1 MIKPPAKRIKQNVL
15 KFKFFQKLLILLG
28 LIIVSFTL
36 LPVVVI
42 LFLGLLPTLTVA
54 VTDTKNISKI
64 TTVGCFNMAGVMICL
79 NSLFNQFGSEFEF
92 SILNNIFNIVI
103 MLAAAALG
111 VLLYYL
117 LPDLFV
123 FIFKNS
129 AQHRLKTIN
138 SKLEKLT
145 ETWANIIPEDR

>member
-1 MIKPPAKRIKQNVL
+1 
-15 KFKFFQKLLILLG
+15 
-28 LIIVSFTL
+28 
-36 LPVVVI
+36 
-42 LFLGLLPTLTVA
+42 
-54 VTDTKNISKI
+54 
-64 TTVGCFNMAGVMICL
+64 MAGVMICL

-123 FIFKNS
+123 VIFKNS

>member
-1 MIKPPAKRIKQNVL
+1 MIKPPAKRTKQNAL

-28 LIIVSFTL
+28 LIIVSFTI

-54 VTDTKNISKI
+54 VTDTKNINKI

-145 ETWANIIPEDR
+145 ETWANIIPEDH

>member
-1 MIKPPAKRIKQNVL
+1 MIKVPAKKNKQNAL

-28 LIIVSFTL
+28 LIIIAFTI

-42 LFLGLLPTLTVA
+42 LFLGLLPTLTIA
-54 VTDTKNISKI
+54 VTDTKNINKI
-64 TTVGCFNMAGVMICL
+64 TTVGCFNMAGVMVCL

-92 SILNNIFNIVI
+92 SILNNIFNIII

-111 VLLYYL
+111 VLLYYA

-129 AQHRLKTIN
+129 TQHRLKTIN

>member
-28 LIIVSFTL
+28 LIIVSFTI